1 MFAHSPRFDIDEMR
15 QSTNKQLKQNQ
26 GGFFA
31 MALEAQTLSPTIPI
45 KFSILICPVADPYKR
60 ASYLRSCI
68 NGTAI
73 DDGHCIDPDGVHTVE
88 KARFILEKQM
98 SYWESDENMVEA
110 VEVVTNR
117 KHNVPTLVVVGS
129 KDKNVPSCVTEDVR
143 SWATRTV
150 IIGGKGHELC
160 IDIDETLDEYQCY
173 MPDVERFLN
182 HFLK

>member
-1 MFAHSPRFDIDEMR
+1 
-15 QSTNKQLKQNQ
+15 
-26 GGFFA
+26 
-31 MALEAQTLSPTIPI
+31 
-45 KFSILICPVADPYKR
+45 
-60 ASYLRSCI
+60 
-68 NGTAI
+68 
-73 DDGHCIDPDGVHTVE
+73 
-88 KARFILEKQM
+88 M

-117 KHNVPTLVVVGS
+117 KHHVPTLVVVGS

-160 IDIDETLDEYQCY
+160 IDIYETLDEYQCY